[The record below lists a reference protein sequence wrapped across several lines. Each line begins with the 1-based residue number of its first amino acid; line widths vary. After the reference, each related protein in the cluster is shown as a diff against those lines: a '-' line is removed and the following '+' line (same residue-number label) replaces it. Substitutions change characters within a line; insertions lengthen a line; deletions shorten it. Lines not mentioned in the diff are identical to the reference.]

1 MKMKRLGAAV
11 AAVAASALVLS
22 GCAAPDREPAIV
34 AGSNVNASWNDP
46 FFAYNSNTSATNAS
60 SNAVIISTAN
70 DGFFHYDPTPAQV
83 MDESFGKVEK
93 LSDDPLTVKYT
104 VNDDVKWSD
113 GTPMDGADLL
123 ILWAAATTTRSGD
136 IPQPEYD
143 EEGNVTNQDAIDAAS
158 AKAPN
163 WGTYPTPDVGLDL
176 VKAVPTVEGK
186 SMTLVYD
193 QPYTDWQYVGDD
205 TQLNIS
211 AHGTM
216 QLAFPGKYDDD
227 AQAAK
232 DAFVKAVQDDDQ
244 ATLIEFANQFRDGYS
259 YTSMPSEPQ
268 KTLSNGPYVITNL
281 VENQYVTLTA
291 RDDYTWGPKPHY
303 ETITVKFIA
312 DPQAQVDAIN
322 NGDVDVAAGQPT
334 VDLLQQLEGMSGV
347 QHASS
352 LEGVYEH
359 VDLQTT
365 NGGVFD
371 PATYGGDAEKAKLV
385 RQAFL
390 LTIPRQEI
398 VDKLIVP
405 LAADATVRESNIFL
419 PGSESYDKAVK
430 ESGIDFYNPADPAAN
445 IEKAKELLAQAGVT
459 NPEVRFLTAQSNN
472 RRQQELQLITTSAE
486 QAGFKIVDASAADW
500 STVLST
506 QASAYDAALFG
517 WASTSLAVG
526 ESCPNYQKA
535 GVNNYYGWSSDKIE
549 ELCTELAKTVDT
561 KRQDEILIELEQ
573 IVYSEAWSVPIF
585 QFPGVVAWSDKVS
598 GVEPGFLSPSF
609 FWNASSWTP
618 AAQ

>member
-1 MKMKRLGAAV
+1 MKMKRLGTAL

-22 GCAAPDREPAIV
+22 GCAAPDREPEIV

-60 SNAVIISTAN
+60 ANAVIISTAN

-83 MDESFGKVEK
+83 MDEQFGKVEK

-104 VNDDVKWSD
+104 INDDVKWSD

-123 ILWAAATTTRSGD
+123 ILWAASTTTRSGD

-143 EEGNVTNQDAIDAAS
+143 DEGNVKNQDAIDAAS
-158 AKAPN
+158 KEAPN
-163 WGTYPTPDVGLDL
+163 WGTYPTPDYGLDL
-176 VKAVPTVEGK
+176 VKEMPKVDGK
-186 SMTLVYD
+186 SMTITYSE
-193 QPYTDWQYVGDD
+193 PYTDWQFVGDD
-205 TQLNIS
+205 TELNIS

-216 QLAFPGKYDDD
+216 QLAFPGEYDDNP
-227 AQAAK
+227 QAAK
-232 DAFVKAVQDDDQ
+232 DAFVKAVADNDT
-244 ATLIEFANQFRDGYS
+244 ATLVAFADQYREGYS

-281 VENQYVTLTA
+281 VENQFVTLTA
-291 RDDYTWGPKPHY
+291 REDYTWGPKPHY

-312 DPQAQVDAIN
+312 DPQAQVDAIK

-359 VDLQTT
+359 IDLQVT

-371 PATYGGDAEKAKLV
+371 PATYGGDAEKAKLI

-405 LAADATVRESNIFL
+405 LAPDATVRESNIFL
-419 PGSESYDKAVK
+419 PGSDGYQKASQ
-430 ESGIDFYNPADPAAN
+430 ETGIDFYNPANVDAN
-445 IEKAKELLAQAGVT
+445 IEKAKELLAQAGVE
-459 NPEVRFLTAQSNN
+459 NPEVRILTAQSNN
-472 RRQQELQLITTSAE
+472 RRQQELQLITVAAE
-486 QAGFKIVDASAADW
+486 KAGFKIVDASAADW

-506 QASAYDAALFG
+506 QKSSYDAALFG

-526 ESCPNYQKA
+526 ESCPNYQA
-535 GVNNYYGWSSDKIE
+535 TGTNNFYGWDSPRIE
-549 ELCTELAKTVDT
+549 ELCTELAKTVDAD
-561 KRQDEILIELEQ
+561 RQTEILIEIEK
-573 IVYSEAWSVPIF
+573 ISYDEAWGLPIF
-585 QFPGVVAWSDKVS
+585 QFPGVVAWSDKVT
-598 GVEPGFLSPSF
+598 GVQPGFLSPSF
-609 FWNASSWTP
+609 FWNASSWAP

>member
-1 MKMKRLGAAV
+1 MKMKRLGTAFAAV
-11 AAVAASALVLS
+11 AVSALVLS
-22 GCAAPDREPAIV
+22 GCAAPEREPEIV

-46 FFAYNSNTSATNAS
+46 FFSYNSNTSATNAS

-70 DGFFHYDPTPAQV
+70 DGFFHYDPTPGQV
-83 MDESFGKVEK
+83 MDESFGTVEK

-104 VNDDVKWSD
+104 INDDVTWSD

-123 ILWAAATTTRSGD
+123 ILWAAASTTRSAD
-136 IPQPEYD
+136 IPEPEYD
-143 EEGNVTNQDAIDAAS
+143 EEGNVTNQDAIDAAG
-158 AKAPN
+158 AEAPN
-163 WGTYPTPDVGLDL
+163 WGTYPTPDFGLDL
-176 VKAVPTVEGK
+176 VKSAPEVDGK

-193 QPYTDWQYVGDD
+193 SPYTDWQYVGDD
-205 TQLNIS
+205 TALNIS

-216 QLAFPGKYDDD
+216 QLAFPGEYDDD

-232 DAFVKAVQDDDQ
+232 DAFVKAVQDNDQ
-244 ATLIEFANQFRDGYS
+244 ATLVKFADQFRDGYN

-281 VENQYVTLTA
+281 VENQYVTLSA
-291 RDDYTWGPKPHY
+291 RDDYTWGPAPHY

-312 DPQAQVDAIN
+312 DPQAQVDAIK
-322 NGDVDVAAGQPT
+322 NGDVDVASGQPT

-347 QHASS
+347 EHASS

-359 VDLQTT
+359 LDLQVT

-371 PATYGGDAEKAKLV
+371 PASHGGDAEKAKLI

-405 LAADATVRESNIFL
+405 LSADAEVRESNVFL
-419 PGSESYDKAVK
+419 PGTDGYNTAVG
-430 ESGIDFYNPADPAAN
+430 ETGIDFYNPADPAAN

-459 NPEVRFLTAQSNN
+459 NPEVRILTAQTNN
-472 RRQQELQLITTSAE
+472 RRQQELQLITQAAE
-486 QAGFKIVDASAADW
+486 SAGFKIVNASADNW
-500 STVLST
+500 SSVLST
-506 QASAYDAALFG
+506 QPSAYDAALFG
-517 WASTSLAVG
+517 WASTSLAVS
-526 ESCPNYQKA
+526 ESCPNYQST
-535 GVNNYYGWSSDKIE
+535 GVNNFYGWSSDRIE
-549 ELCTELAKTVDT
+549 ELCTELGQTIDSD
-561 KRQDEILIELEQ
+561 RQTEILIEIEK
-573 IVYSEAWSVPIF
+573 ISYEEAWGLPIF
-585 QFPGVVAWSDKVS
+585 QFPGVVAWSDKVT

-609 FWNASSWTP
+609 FWNASSWAP